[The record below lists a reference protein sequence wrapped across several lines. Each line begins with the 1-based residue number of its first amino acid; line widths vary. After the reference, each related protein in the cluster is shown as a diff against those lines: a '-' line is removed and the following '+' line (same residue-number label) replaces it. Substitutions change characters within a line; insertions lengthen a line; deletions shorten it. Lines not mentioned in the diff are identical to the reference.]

1 MLLGMILSGR
11 VTDSR
16 NHGAS
21 WHGSGKCGPAQN
33 PTAVGRDLPWADR
46 RMIKGLLAGAIL
58 APLLTLQALAQFHSA
73 FPVDISAGR
82 APQPVMADGRT
93 RLLYELHLTS
103 VSASPIELLGL
114 DVFGGHG
121 AVLLASYRGEEL
133 EKLLVAVGPTDIAGK
148 VRVIGGGR
156 SMVIFLDL
164 TLNSGTHPQFARP
177 QACFRSTKEP
187 GRISRSCPRLAHE
200 PAA

>member
-1 MLLGMILSGR
+1 LKVRPGMLLGMILSGR

-16 NHGAS
+16 NHRAS
-21 WHGSGKCGPAQN
+21 SHGSGKCGPAQN
-33 PTAVGRDLPWADR
+33 PAVGRDLPWAER
-46 RMIKGLLAGAIL
+46 
-58 APLLTLQALAQFHSA
+58 
-73 FPVDISAGR
+73 
-82 APQPVMADGRT
+82 RT
-93 RLLYELHLTS
+93 RLLYEPHLTS
-103 VSASPIELLGL
+103 FSASPIELLGL

-133 EKLLVAVGPTDIAGK
+133 EKPLVAVGPTDIAGK
-148 VRVIGGGR
+148 ARVIGGGR

-187 GRISRSCPRLAHE
+187 GSISRSCPRPRTSRPRDGRSE
-200 PAA
+200 SG